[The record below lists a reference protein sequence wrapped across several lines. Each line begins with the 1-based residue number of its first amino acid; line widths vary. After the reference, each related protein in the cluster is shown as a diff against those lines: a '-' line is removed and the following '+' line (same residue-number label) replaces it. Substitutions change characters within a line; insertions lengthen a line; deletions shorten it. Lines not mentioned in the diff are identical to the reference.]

1 MSYGMFLLLLIHET
15 KMVRRKFISCTH
27 SLHNFQFTC
36 FGRHNQIAF
45 FKMQTILPH
54 GVKLP
59 PEKIK
64 LPDQFSREKE
74 LREELSNLAVHSK
87 LGQIHHWKLV
97 QQTPSVGSWNYLGLF
112 RDYGLDHIFFRN
124 KTFLFFK
131 IESWNFQNLFEKVL
145 FLKKIWSKP

>member
-1 MSYGMFLLLLIHET
+1 MTDLLPLSNDAWKMSYGMFLLLLIHET

-87 LGQIHHWKLV
+87 LG
-97 QQTPSVGSWNYLGLF
+97 
-112 RDYGLDHIFFRN
+112 
-124 KTFLFFK
+124 
-131 IESWNFQNLFEKVL
+131 NLNINHLAVMPEGKN
-145 FLKKIWSKP
+145 I

>member
-1 MSYGMFLLLLIHET
+1 MSYGMFLLLMIHET

-59 PEKIK
+59 PQKIK

-87 LGQIHHWKLV
+87 
-97 QQTPSVGSWNYLGLF
+97 
-112 RDYGLDHIFFRN
+112 
-124 KTFLFFK
+124 FLEPRHFIVK
-131 IESWNFQNLFEKVL
+131 GGQNLPIL
-145 FLKKIWSKP
+145 

>member
-1 MSYGMFLLLLIHET
+1 MFLLLLIHET

-59 PEKIK
+59 PQKIK

-87 LGQIHHWKLV
+87 LGNLNFFVKKINVNKSQLILKF
-97 QQTPSVGSWNYLGLF
+97 LF
-112 RDYGLDHIFFRN
+112 GVFNFSPINERKQFDLRYHSSKVKFFRS
-124 KTFLFFK
+124 LFGR
-131 IESWNFQNLFEKVL
+131 IEDTTKSF
-145 FLKKIWSKP
+145 